1 MKGRLLCIAL
11 VACLAFAGEVRAQNM
26 WVAGA
31 GSRSCGRWMADR
43 SAHNLDSQ
51 TELIW
56 IQGYVTGR
64 NAERAY
70 WKHLGSAT
78 VGETWTQKGSR
89 RGSIPS
95 L

>member
-1 MKGRLLCIAL
+1 
-11 VACLAFAGEVRAQNM
+11 
-26 WVAGA
+26 
-31 GSRSCGRWMADR
+31 MADR

-51 TELIW
+51 AELIW

-78 VGETWTQKGSR
+78 VGGDMDPEGLATWVDTFCRQNPLKELYEAATGLLWHLTTSR
-89 RGSIPS
+89 RRAAGGLAAHLSG
-95 L
+95 